1 MLPYGNYNLTIPPD
15 LSKNEI
21 FARNILF
28 LQQMPKLC
36 EKLIF
41 ITTFKYSPD
50 KESAHAVI

>member
-1 MLPYGNYNLTIPPD
+1 MLPYDNYNLTIPPD